1 MVIKILALV
10 VLYQVGINNNKIET
24 IVKNLKLPLLT

>member
-24 IVKNLKLPLLT
+24 IVTNLKLPLLT